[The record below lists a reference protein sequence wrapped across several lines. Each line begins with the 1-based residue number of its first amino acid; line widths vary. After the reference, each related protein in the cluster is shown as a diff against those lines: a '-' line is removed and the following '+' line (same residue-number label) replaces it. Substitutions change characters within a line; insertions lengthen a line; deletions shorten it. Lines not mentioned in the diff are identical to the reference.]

1 MKEKLLRGGRIL
13 QETVELWLA
22 KNAFQLAG
30 ALAFY
35 TLFSLAPLLIIVITM
50 AGVFFGEEAVQ
61 GELAAQMEEYIGARA
76 ALTVEE
82 AVQASRIEEAGILPT
97 LLGVGA
103 LLFGATTVFAQLQSS
118 LNQIWDVTARPSR
131 SGLVVFVLSRAMSLA
146 LVLLIGLVVM
156 LSFAASV
163 AISAVVRF
171 ADEWVPLSGPVVS
184 AVDVATSLAI
194 ATVLFA
200 LIFKILPDVRL
211 AIRDMWLGALLT
223 AILFIIGQSLISLYF
238 TEAAPASA
246 YGAAGSLVLVLMWVY
261 YVSLI
266 LFLGAAFTRV
276 AVRRRLGSVEP
287 SPGAIQV
294 RTEFVEE
301 PEEEED
307 AVVS

>member
-1 MKEKLLRGGRIL
+1 MKRHLVATGGIL
-13 QETVELWLA
+13 KETVELWLA

-61 GELAAQMEEYIGARA
+61 GELAAQMEEYIGPRA
-76 ALTVEE
+76 AVTVEE

-103 LLFGATTVFAQLQSS
+103 LLFGATTVFAQLQNS
-118 LNQIWDVTARPSR
+118 LNQLWGVTASPSR
-131 SGLVVFVLSRAMSLA
+131 SGLVVFVLSRAVSLVT
-146 LVLLIGLVVM
+146 VLLIGLVVM
-156 LSFAASV
+156 LSFALSV
-163 AISAVVRF
+163 VLAALVRHADAWIPVSGAVV
-171 ADEWVPLSGPVVS
+171 AL
-184 AVDVATSLAI
+184 VDVVLSLAVV
-194 ATVLFA
+194 TVLFA
-200 LIFKILPDVRL
+200 LIFKILPDVKL
-211 AIRDMWLGALLT
+211 ALRDMWFGALLT
-223 AILFIIGQSLISLYF
+223 AILFIVGQYLISMYF

-276 AVRRRLGSVEP
+276 AVRRRGGGVEP
-287 SPGAIQV
+287 APGAIQV
-294 RTEFVEE
+294 RTEFVED
-301 PEEEED
+301 PKGED
-307 AVVS
+307 ARVGA